1 MIKGFW
7 KISFSKLVPSFLK
20 SDVKHPPKSKN
31 FEIFPTSNSNNSKT
45 KRSFEILKT
54 PLNPAC
60 GDEQI
65 VFFSFFLSPF
75 PDLEKTVGSL
85 NPVHFSR
92 ELLVKLIIICGKKG
106 GEEGWEKFE
115 GFATQKNLVHL
126 PENRFW
132 NPKSESRIIEND
144 ARIQKWF
151 KKTLQLNY
159 YASINWSYGFKNK
172 LQNL

>member
-1 MIKGFW
+1 MNKGFW

-45 KRSFEILKT
+45 KKSFEILKT

-60 GDEQI
+60 GDEHI
-65 VFFSFFLSPF
+65 GFFSFFLGPF

-92 ELLVKLIIICGKKG
+92 ELLVKNEFLVFYYSYWKIIVWIKMTKQIGSKLSVIIC
-106 GEEGWEKFE
+106 
-115 GFATQKNLVHL
+115 L
-126 PENRFW
+126 PVSVRNFFR
-132 NPKSESRIIEND
+132 
-144 ARIQKWF
+144 
-151 KKTLQLNY
+151 LLN
-159 YASINWSYGFKNK
+159 SYSSSPVTPVYTP
-172 LQNL
+172 LLIHR

>member
-1 MIKGFW
+1 MNKGFW
-7 KISFSKLVPSFLK
+7 KISFSKLAPSFLK

-45 KRSFEILKT
+45 KKSFEILKT

-75 PDLEKTVGSL
+75 PDLEKTVGSV

-92 ELLVKLIIICGKKG
+92 ELLVNTHTLLL
-106 GEEGWEKFE
+106 ENKF
-115 GFATQKNLVHL
+115 K
-126 PENRFW
+126 
-132 NPKSESRIIEND
+132 I
-144 ARIQKWF
+144 
-151 KKTLQLNY
+151 
-159 YASINWSYGFKNK
+159 
-172 LQNL
+172 

>member
-45 KRSFEILKT
+45 KKSFEILKT

-60 GDEQI
+60 GDEHI
-65 VFFSFFLSPF
+65 GFFSFFLGPF

-92 ELLVKLIIICGKKG
+92 ELLVKTNI
-106 GEEGWEKFE
+106 F
-115 GFATQKNLVHL
+115 H
-126 PENRFW
+126 PW
-132 NPKSESRIIEND
+132 NIDHKRK
-144 ARIQKWF
+144 AC
-151 KKTLQLNY
+151 
-159 YASINWSYGFKNK
+159 INTVLLLYNAANWNA
-172 LQNL
+172 L

>member
-45 KRSFEILKT
+45 KKSFEILKT

-60 GDEQI
+60 GDEHI
-65 VFFSFFLSPF
+65 GFFSFFLGPF

-92 ELLVKLIIICGKKG
+92 ELLVKIKLFKNWQYPFTIYYELITKITFK
-106 GEEGWEKFE
+106 
-115 GFATQKNLVHL
+115 TH
-126 PENRFW
+126 W
-132 NPKSESRIIEND
+132 NNTGPSESLR
-144 ARIQKWF
+144 
-151 KKTLQLNY
+151 
-159 YASINWSYGFKNK
+159 
-172 LQNL
+172 

>member
-45 KRSFEILKT
+45 KKSFEILKT

-60 GDEQI
+60 GDEHI
-65 VFFSFFLSPF
+65 GFFSFFLGPF

-92 ELLVKLIIICGKKG
+92 ELLVNKKY
-106 GEEGWEKFE
+106 
-115 GFATQKNLVHL
+115 FA
-126 PENRFW
+126 R
-132 NPKSESRIIEND
+132 
-144 ARIQKWF
+144 
-151 KKTLQLNY
+151 
-159 YASINWSYGFKNK
+159 
-172 LQNL
+172 

>member
-7 KISFSKLVPSFLK
+7 KISFSKLIPSFLK

-45 KRSFEILKT
+45 KKSFEILKT

-60 GDEQI
+60 GDEHI
-65 VFFSFFLSPF
+65 GFFSFFLGPF

-92 ELLVKLIIICGKKG
+92 ELLVK
-106 GEEGWEKFE
+106 
-115 GFATQKNLVHL
+115 KNLSKVV
-126 PENRFW
+126 
-132 NPKSESRIIEND
+132 PKQSKHN
-144 ARIQKWF
+144 
-151 KKTLQLNY
+151 KT
-159 YASINWSYGFKNK
+159 KVC
-172 LQNL
+172 